1 MDGTIP
7 IKNLQLAVGI
17 VGSDFDEAGEENPGA
32 GEKLCL
38 RIQHN
43 FLIPDTLSVLLG

>member
-7 IKNLQLAVGI
+7 IKNLQPAVGI

-32 GEKLCL
+32 SEKL
-38 RIQHN
+38 RRGIQHN
-43 FLIPDTLSVLLG
+43 FLIPDTLLVLLG